1 MFFVSLWKKFRSNIM
16 NKLLLLEDDS
26 ILSNEISTFLK
37 SKGFDCDCVYDGDLF
52 FRQLG
57 QGPYAM
63 YLLDVNVPKIN
74 GLDVCRKIRE
84 RDTST
89 PILILTAY
97 GEVQDKFDAFQRG
110 ADDYLVK
117 PFHLDEL
124 YIRIMAMLRR
134 SSQPHE
140 QRDTLSVEDLE
151 IDLSEMKVKR
161 ANQPI
166 DLTPKEYQL
175 LLLLVKAKGRTLSKQ
190 AIAEQIWDVHFE
202 TNLKTIEVYI
212 NFLRKKIDK
221 EHPKK
226 LIHTRPGFGYYLSAE

>member
-1 MFFVSLWKKFRSNIM
+1 MT
-16 NKLLLLEDDS
+16 KLLLLEDDA
-26 ILSNEISTFLK
+26 ILSKEISTFLQ
-37 SKGFDCDCVYDGDLF
+37 SKEIECDCVFDGDLF
-52 FRQLG
+52 FRQLNKG
-57 QGPYAM
+57 AYAM
-63 YLLDVNVPKIN
+63 YLLDVNVPKMN
-74 GLDVCRKIRE
+74 GLDVCKKIRE
-84 RDTST
+84 NDSST

-97 GEVQDKFDAFQRG
+97 GEIQDKFDAFELG

-117 PFHLDEL
+117 PFHLEEL

-134 SSQPHE
+134 SNQPQE
-140 QRDTLSVEDLE
+140 RKDTLSVEDLE
-151 IDLSEMKVKR
+151 IDITEMKVKR
-161 ANQPI
+161 ANHTI

-190 AIAEQIWDVHFE
+190 TIAEQIWDVHFE

-221 EHPKK
+221 DYPKK